1 MKRSLTLSVL
11 LVLAVGML
19 ASGCMNTRPS
29 ARTYRST
36 PRAIALSVTVEGVL
50 QPTPAQFAAIQAQA
64 VRQFGAMGYVI
75 VTDLSLAEQILRIN
89 FVPNPNDP
97 ENSGRATV
105 LGFRNNPYYASA
117 PSNIARP
124 YPASYGFAGMFGNSG
139 YGAFNHYGYGY
150 FGYGSSYYDGYSYSS
165 TTLNPVTPPA
175 TRPTHPPHRH
185 DPGYCPPDTPRVQT
199 AFGRFAGNY
208 QTSNPATYPQSAG
221 RRRDHDGPSS
231 GSISSWFGGSRSSSS
246 SSSDYGSSYSRSESS
261 YQRSEPSS
269 SQSAP
274 SYASSYSAPAPSYS
288 SSDSSF
294 SSSSSSP
301 SSSSSSGSS
310 SGSSGTHESSN
321 QHPN

>member
-1 MKRSLTLSVL
+1 M
-11 LVLAVGML
+11 
-19 ASGCMNTRPS
+19 
-29 ARTYRST
+29 
-36 PRAIALSVTVEGVL
+36 PRAIALSVTVDGVL
-50 QPTPAQFAAIQAQA
+50 QPTPAQFAVIQAQA

-105 LGFRNNPYYASA
+105 LGFRSNPYYASA

-124 YPASYGFAGMFGNSG
+124 YPASFGFAGMFGNYGHS
-139 YGAFNHYGYGY
+139 YGAFNQYGYGY

-165 TTLNPVTPPA
+165 TTLNPVTPPS
-175 TRPTHPPHRH
+175 TKPTHPPHRH
-185 DPGYCPPDTPRVQT
+185 DPAYCPPDTPRVQA
-199 AFGRFAGNY
+199 AFGRFAGSY
-208 QTSNPATYPQSAG
+208 QTTNAATYPQSG
-221 RRRDHDGPSS
+221 SRRRDYDGPSS
-231 GSISSWFGGSRSSSS
+231 GSISSWFGGSRSSSG
-246 SSSDYGSSYSRSESS
+246 SDSGSSYSRSESS
-261 YQRSEPSS
+261 YQRSEPTS

-294 SSSSSSP
+294 SSSSASSSS

-310 SGSSGTHESSN
+310 SGSSGTYESSN
-321 QHPN
+321 QHPH

>member
-1 MKRSLTLSVL
+1 MKRSLALSVL
-11 LVLAVGML
+11 LTLAVGML
-19 ASGCMNTRPS
+19 ASGCANTHRP
-29 ARTYRST
+29 ARTYRSM
-36 PRAIALSVTVEGVL
+36 PRAIALSVTVDGVL

-105 LGFRNNPYYASA
+105 LGFRNNPHYASA

-124 YPASYGFAGMFGNSG
+124 YPASYGFAGMFGNSSYG

-185 DPGYCPPDTPRVQT
+185 DPAYCPPDTPRVQT

-208 QTSNPATYPQSAG
+208 QTSNPATYPQSVS

-246 SSSDYGSSYSRSESS
+246 SDYSSSYSRSESS

-274 SYASSYSAPAPSYS
+274 SYAASYSAPAPSYS

-294 SSSSSSP
+294 SSSSS

-321 QHPN
+321 QHPH